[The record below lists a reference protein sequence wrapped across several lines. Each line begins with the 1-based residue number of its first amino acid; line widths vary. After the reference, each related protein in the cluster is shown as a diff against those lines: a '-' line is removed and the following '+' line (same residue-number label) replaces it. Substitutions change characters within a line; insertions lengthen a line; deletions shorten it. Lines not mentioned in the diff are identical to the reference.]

1 MTLLDTYITMAD
13 TTSMDLDQDLS
24 VFGFFDRNFFDGP
37 RRAWLLNDAGFAALW
52 NVWSHCLDYSKQL
65 ESKGG
70 FYQNFCRSEKNCYPD
85 SRTSGA
91 MFIYTLASCWG
102 GY

>member
-1 MTLLDTYITMAD
+1 MTLLHTYIRMAD
-13 TTSMDLDQDLS
+13 TASMDLDQDLS
-24 VFGFFDRNFFDGP
+24 VLGFFDRNFFDGP

-52 NVWSHCLDYSKQL
+52 DVWGHCLGNSKQL

-70 FYQNFCRSEKNCYPD
+70 FIRIFAGEKRIAIQVLEQAVLC
-85 SRTSGA
+85 S
-91 MFIYTLASCWG
+91 FILASCRG